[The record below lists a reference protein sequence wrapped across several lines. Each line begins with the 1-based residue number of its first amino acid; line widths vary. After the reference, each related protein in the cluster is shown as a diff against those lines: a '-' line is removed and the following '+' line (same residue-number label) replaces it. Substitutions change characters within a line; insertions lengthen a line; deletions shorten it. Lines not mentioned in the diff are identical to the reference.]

1 MSRDLMDLETGKF
14 VFRYPGEEPEPEPE
28 TPPAEPEPVKEAE
41 PEKQP
46 EAEEAPAEEII
57 ETAEPDELEED
68 ELPEK
73 ELNFGGF
80 FRFIITLAVL
90 AVALYGLF
98 TYVLGGF
105 TSYDDRMYPF
115 INDGDLVVT
124 FRLGDVKTGDAVL
137 YRNPD
142 TGNTAVSRIAAEG
155 AETIDISGT
164 GEVLISGAPSALTV
178 YETTQKAHTGTM
190 TYPYKMSSEGYFLL
204 NDHRAVEIDSRQ
216 FGEVKREDILGRV
229 ILVIR
234 WKGF

>member
-28 TPPAEPEPVKEAE
+28 DSPAEAAPAQNIE
-41 PEKQP
+41 PEIQP
-46 EAEEAPAEEII
+46 AAEEVQEEIP
-57 ETAEPDELEED
+57 ESAESDELEED

-73 ELNFGGF
+73 ELDFGGF
-80 FRFIITLAVL
+80 FRFINTLAVL
-90 AVALYGLF
+90 AVVLYGLF
-98 TYVLGGF
+98 TYVIGGF
-105 TSYDDRMYPF
+105 QSYDDRMYPF
-115 INDGDLVVT
+115 INDGDLVLT
-124 FRLGDVKTGDAVL
+124 FRLGEVKTGDAVL

-164 GEVLISGAPSALTV
+164 GEVLISGTPSALTV
-178 YETTQKAHTGTM
+178 YETTPRAHTGTM
-190 TYPYKMSSEGYFLL
+190 TYPYTMSSEGYFLL

-216 FGEVKREDILGRV
+216 FGEVKKEDILGKV